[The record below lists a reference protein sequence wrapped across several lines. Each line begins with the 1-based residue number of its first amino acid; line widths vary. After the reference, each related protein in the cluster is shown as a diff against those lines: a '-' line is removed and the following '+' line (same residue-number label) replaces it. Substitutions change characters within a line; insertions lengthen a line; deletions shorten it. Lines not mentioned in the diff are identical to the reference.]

1 MTEPRQQQRIR
12 ASAPGK
18 LVLSGEYAVLD
29 GAPAICMA
37 VDRRARVTISTSG
50 ANHHSVIAPAFT
62 NQCGRFVDRH
72 GELEWIEAGEEFAL
86 LGHVW
91 RSASVTASGGLSL
104 VLDSHEFLD
113 AASGSKIGIGS
124 SAALTVALSAAL
136 CAMSD
141 ANEDV
146 ANIALVAHRE
156 FQRGLGSGADVA
168 CSYTG
173 GLIEYRMGHATWPRL
188 TWPDGLAY
196 ALLWSGVAVST
207 GAKLERLGE
216 QVARPSRAALA
227 YSARRLAKTWRE
239 GSASAVL
246 NEYRDYTNVL
256 HEFSVDHGLGI
267 FDAGHAELAAT
278 AEAAGL
284 VYKPCGAG
292 GGDVGI
298 VLADDAAAIESF
310 VADALPQKF
319 QILTVNLDSRGIEVK
334 RKGN

>member
-1 MTEPRQQQRIR
+1 M
-12 ASAPGK
+12 
-18 LVLSGEYAVLD
+18 LSGEYAVLD

-37 VDRRARVTISTSG
+37 VDRRARVTISTNG
-50 ANHHSVIAPAFT
+50 ADHHTVTAPAFT
-62 NQCGRFVDRH
+62 NRCGRFADRQ

-86 LGHVW
+86 LDHVW
-91 RSASVTASGGLSL
+91 RSASVTASGNLSL
-104 VLDSHEFLD
+104 VLDSQEFID

-141 ANEDV
+141 ADEDV
-146 ANIALVAHRE
+146 ANAALVAHRQ
-156 FQRGLGSGADVA
+156 FQHGLGSGIDVA
-168 CSYTG
+168 CSYAG
-173 GLIEYRMGHATWPRL
+173 GLIEYRMGRATCPQL
-188 TWPDGLAY
+188 SWPDGLAF

-207 GAKLERLGE
+207 GAKLGHLGE
-216 QVARPSRAALA
+216 QEARPSRAALV

-239 GSASAVL
+239 GSVSAVL

-267 FDAGHAELAAT
+267 FDAGHAELAAA

-319 QILTVNLDSRGIEVK
+319 ELLGVNLDPRGVEVK